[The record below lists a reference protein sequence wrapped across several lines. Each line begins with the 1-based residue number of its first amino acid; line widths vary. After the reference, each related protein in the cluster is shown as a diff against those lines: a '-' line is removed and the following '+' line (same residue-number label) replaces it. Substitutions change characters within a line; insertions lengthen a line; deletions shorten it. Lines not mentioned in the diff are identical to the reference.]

1 MNYTTFKQKY
11 REIKS
16 KGYVPITRTGD
27 GKFGNTFEDLLGL
40 TENNI
45 NAPDIDGH
53 EIKVQSKHTDSLM
66 TLFNKKPEW
75 VIPQKQVVV
84 DYGWAH
90 STKKGEL
97 TIQSTITRTPNSR
110 HLWLDTADKLYVKH
124 NDTIL
129 GQWSWE
135 SLTAQFVTKFPS
147 AIKVYGEEKRVG
159 DKVYFWFNEA
169 YLLTGT
175 SKELFKQLILDN
187 IISVDFR
194 FYTQYNKGLGIRDRG
209 IAFRMKGSNLDRLF
223 VKEII
228 N

>member
-1 MNYTTFKQKY
+1 MNIKEFKLNYSK
-11 REIKS
+11 IKAR
-16 KGYVPITRTGD
+16 GFIEITRKGD

-75 VIPQKQVVV
+75 VIPQKQIVV

-97 TIQSTITRTPNSR
+97 TIQSTITRRPNKR

-175 SKELFKQLILDN
+175 SKELFKQLIIDN